1 MILVLDPSGSVAA
14 AASATAFQRPQPIAD
29 GIAAVL
35 RDRIALGVYPPGSWI
50 REAMLGEEFGVSN
63 GPIREALQLLV
74 NEELLVREPRRGVRV
89 VSLTDPEIVEVFQV
103 RLAILELAAELASR
117 RATAAQVAEARVLIA
132 QMERVLAAGDID
144 AQMPLG
150 NHLSLWLCA
159 CSGNSRL
166 RQTYSRLTF
175 QSRVY
180 IHESL
185 RRSSQLG
192 QLAGLWRALV
202 DAVETHEAAA
212 ARRAVRA
219 LVRRALD
226 DLALQHDL

>member
-1 MILVLDPSGSVAA
+1 MSLELLGEGAPPAG
-14 AASATAFQRPQPIAD
+14 AFQKPQPIAD
-29 GIAAVL
+29 GIATVL

-50 REAMLGEEFGVSN
+50 REAALGEEFDVSN

-89 VSLTDPEIVEVFQV
+89 VSLTGPEIVEVFQV
-103 RLAILELAAELASR
+103 RLAVLELAAELAAK
-117 RATAAQVAEARVLIA
+117 RATAAQVEEARGLIV

-150 NHLSLWLCA
+150 NRLSLWLCA
-159 CSGNSRL
+159 CSGNARL
-166 RQTYSRLTF
+166 RQNYSRLTF
-175 QSRVY
+175 QSRMY

-185 RRSSQLG
+185 RRSR
-192 QLAGLWRALV
+192 QLAKLATIWRELV
-202 DAVETHEAAA
+202 DAVESRDADT
-212 ARRAVRA
+212 ARRSVRA

-226 DLALQHDL
+226 DLGLAHDL

>member
-1 MILVLDPSGSVAA
+1 MSLELLGDTAA
-14 AASATAFQRPQPIAD
+14 IAPAAGGFQKPQPMAD

-50 REAMLGEEFGVSN
+50 REAGLGEEFGVSN

-89 VSLTDPEIVEVFQV
+89 VSLTGAEIVEVFQV
-103 RLAILELAAELASR
+103 RLAILEMAAELAAK
-117 RATAAQVAEARVLIA
+117 RATPAQLQEARDLLA
-132 QMERVLAAGDID
+132 QMDRVLAAGDID

-150 NHLSLWLCA
+150 NRLSLWLCD
-159 CSGNSRL
+159 CSANTRL
-166 RQTYSRLTF
+166 RQNYSRLTF
-175 QSRVY
+175 LSRMY

-185 RRSSQLG
+185 RRSRQLPKLG
-192 QLAGLWRALV
+192 AIWHELV
-202 DAVETHEAAA
+202 DAVQARDAAM
-212 ARRAVRA
+212 ARQAVRS

-226 DLALQHDL
+226 DLELAHDL

>member
-1 MILVLDPSGSVAA
+1 MAAAMA
-14 AASATAFQRPQPIAD
+14 AASFQKPQPIAD

-50 REAMLGEEFGVSN
+50 REAVLGEEFGVSN

-89 VSLTDPEIVEVFQV
+89 VSLTDPQIVEVFQV

-117 RATAAQVAEARVLIA
+117 RVTAEQLAEARALIA

-150 NHLSLWLCA
+150 NNLSLWLCA
-159 CSGNSRL
+159 CSGNGRL
-166 RQTYSRLTF
+166 RQIYSRLTF
-175 QSRVY
+175 QSRMY

-185 RRSSQLG
+185 RRSTQLG
-192 QLAGLWRALV
+192 HLAGLWRALV
-202 DAVETHEAAA
+202 DAVAAHDAPA
-212 ARRAVRA
+212 ARQAVRA

-226 DLALQHDL
+226 DLGLQHDL